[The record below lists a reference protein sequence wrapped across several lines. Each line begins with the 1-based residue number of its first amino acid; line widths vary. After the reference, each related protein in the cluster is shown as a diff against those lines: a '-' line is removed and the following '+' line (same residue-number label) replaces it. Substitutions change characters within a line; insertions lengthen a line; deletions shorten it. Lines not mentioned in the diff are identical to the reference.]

1 MANEA
6 LGQITNQADP
16 TFEGFLRAL
25 IINRI
30 EFAMENREIFQ
41 VLVKEVMYKE
51 EVKKELL
58 PYIFEVA
65 TSRLTPVIELYKE
78 RGELMDI
85 PTDRMLKLLFTFI
98 GGFFVSRFVLLN
110 KESIPEGE
118 LEDALYFVMNGI
130 RKSSSQQE

>member
-6 LGQITNQADP
+6 LGQITNHADP
-16 TFEGFLRAL
+16 TFGGFLRAL

-51 EVKKELL
+51 ELKKELL

-118 LEDALYFVMNGI
+118 LEDAIYFVLNGI